1 MKPLD
6 LIRTAVGDTLRS
18 KARTTLTVIA
28 IFLGAFT
35 LTLTS
40 GVGTG
45 INSFI
50 DDTVASIGTADTMTV
65 TKPTDSSVNPL
76 DDLPQEYDPDA
87 RTTDRGPD
95 SGTILLMDADDL
107 DVIAEVEGVEE
118 VTPIKAVSLD
128 YIRYDGGTRY
138 TAAVSSYRE
147 GQNLELA
154 AGDVPDNESSDAQ
167 VVIPD
172 NYLESLDLDTA
183 GDAVGETLRLVLTDG
198 NDERQWAEAEIVA
211 VAEEALAGPSGSN
224 LMMNTALNDTL
235 YDLQSQGVAKADR
248 DKWEQAG
255 LTMESGLTTEEVA
268 ALQDELLDEG
278 YSAETVADQLGAFT
292 TVIDTIVL
300 VLNGFAVIALIA
312 AGFGIVNTLLMSVQE
327 RTREIGLNKAL
338 GMGSG
343 SIFALFSA
351 EAITIGL
358 LGSLIG
364 VVGAMIAGTV
374 VSNALT
380 TSFLEGLP
388 GLQLIAF
395 TPASILSIV
404 LLITGLAFVAGVL
417 PAARAAGKDPVEA
430 LRFE

>member
-278 YSAETVADQLGAFT
+278 DSAETVADQLGAFT